1 MWSLLA
7 SDVALESHMP
17 NCWSRHGVCVE
28 WLLLGRRRT
37 IVALRLKVRQK
48 SVMVEAPITE
58 S

>member
-1 MWSLLA
+1 M
-7 SDVALESHMP
+7 DMALESHMP